1 VSTPAWDRAV
11 ADGDVAAIRQML
23 AAGADVDARDRHG
36 QTALMRSA
44 HRGDLAVVRTLLE
57 AGAGL
62 DVTAKYGLSA
72 IMLAVVAGHA
82 DVARV
87 LARAGSNLAL
97 AGTGAPGFAGKS
109 AFDLAAA
116 RGDME
121 ALLGDLRPAWHAL
134 LAPLPDGAT
143 VRRQRVAAAE
153 ILATPEGAAIA
164 GWEQL
169 TVELS
174 AGAAGLRHVLVVL
187 DATGRPIS
195 ASDAILYRREFPGRS
210 EVEIRQES
218 VGGRLEA
225 DGTFRGTRWSAVGVE
240 TPDAD
245 EPQMESL
252 PSTPGPDDV
261 AALER
266 LVADVLRR
274 CPPSGP

>member
-1 VSTPAWDRAV
+1 MAEA
-11 ADGDVAAIRQML
+11 DVAAIRQML
-23 AAGADVDARDRHG
+23 AAGADVDARDGHG
-36 QTALMRSA
+36 QTAVMRAA
-44 HRGDLAVVRTLLE
+44 HLGHLAVVQALVE
-57 AGAGL
+57 AGAAL

-72 IMLAVVAGHA
+72 LMLAIVAGHA

-121 ALLGDLRPAWHAL
+121 RLLGDLRPAWHAL

-143 VRRQRVAAAE
+143 VRRKPVGSAE

-169 TVELS
+169 TIELS
-174 AGAAGLRHVLVVL
+174 AGASGLRHVLVVL
-187 DATGRPIS
+187 DAAGQPIS
-195 ASDAILYRREFPGRS
+195 ASDAVLYRREFPGRS

-218 VGGRLEA
+218 VGGRLET
-225 DGTFRGTRWSAVGVE
+225 DGTFRGTRWSTVGVE
-240 TPDAD
+240 TPSAD
-245 EPQMESL
+245 EPQLDSV
-252 PSTPGPDDV
+252 PSTPSADDV
-261 AALER
+261 AALQR

-274 CPPSGP
+274 CPPLGP